1 MNKFDPYTLIPR
13 LLMMLVLIL
22 ASVQYGGAQG
32 KVLADEVTD
41 MSGNDK
47 MTSLLGCGTLGLQP
61 CYDPTVQNPNNALT
75 EDNTYARLLA
85 SPGLLAGLA
94 SYKGVIELKFS
105 ETRPADSWSYVQIDG
120 DVTLL
125 RALLGGSLGELLGDV
140 LGVVLLGNQ
149 EITIDARMGSSSV
162 LSRSSNQSFS
172 TERVKLLSDE
182 NDNFFLGIRPA
193 NEYDRIRITNDIG
206 SLLGLG
212 SEVILDVYN
221 AFYFDDTGDD
231 CGRPLATSFDGGG
244 GIDLKVADL
253 NDQHLG
259 RAIDEDMDSYSQLKS
274 TAVLGVDLG
283 STLSQYFYFPT
294 KSPETATVNVKLAL
308 GSGGLVNTDLLGAIE
323 VVLYNDNDIVYHRSL
338 QSSLLNNTDLLN
350 LLDSGDPVMITLA
363 PGREFDRMQI
373 KLNSPVGLNLLGNG
387 VKIYDVQRY
396 EDDAD
401 CPNPLDSL
409 PTATDDPF
417 DVASC
422 ATELIDF
429 DNVDFAQRAVD
440 GNNESYATLYADAG
454 TLLVNGPV
462 SGFIEVDLGEILPA
476 KKTTYV
482 RIGYDE
488 DGLDRLLGGSLG
500 KLVADLGNNLLL
512 GNQYIQVEAKK
523 GATTVLDQRSSDAF
537 EGTAGGVVTLVED
550 DIGRYYLAITPNE
563 PYDRLRISNHVT
575 AVLPTGKKASLDVYE
590 ICHEIGEDECFPPNF
605 TSYKGGGV
613 NLSLG
618 DLSDVGVKNPYR
630 AISENSSEYSEINL
644 GVAGVAANVF
654 QTIYFNQPSQPGDTV
669 QIRLMVEPS
678 SALSLDLLGAYK
690 IRFYNGETQVGPDL
704 SLQDGLINNIDLL
717 ALFSSGGIVTLQFVP
732 ESTFDRVDIG
742 AESIVS
748 LNAAEP
754 LRVYSVKR
762 HGAACPLS
770 TTPSPFEEASCGTR
784 LVASHNADDVQN
796 IFNDDFDSY
805 ATLYSGA
812 GILLGLG
819 NKYEGYVELGYDNP
833 VAAGTTSY
841 IRIDF
846 DENILKSLL
855 GGSLGNVVT
864 GLLDGL
870 VLGDHFFEVDV
881 KMNTYNTNGEVISS
895 STVANASSN
904 NASAGGNN
912 AIRVVQDKA
921 GRYYIAVTPDEPYN
935 AVRITDHTN
944 SLLGLLSQPNSMNVY
959 GMCTEMSTD
968 PCLDAFATS
977 YEYSGINLSV
987 NDLSGAGVTNAEYAL
1002 DDNTQHYSE
1011 ISNGTLGVGTST
1023 KQWIFFNSMSTA
1035 DDIVMIKFRT
1045 EGGAVNLD
1053 LLDR

>member
-1 MNKFDPYTLIPR
+1 
-13 LLMMLVLIL
+13 MMLVLIL
-22 ASVQYGGAQG
+22 ASEEYGETQGKALAQYELKSNQGVSGETNVNTDDDTYAEVKAYGGA
-32 KVLADEVTD
+32 A
-41 MSGNDK
+41 
-47 MTSLLGCGTLGLQP
+47 LGLGSYSGSIQMKF
-61 CYDPTVQNPNNALT
+61 DGNI
-75 EDNTYARLLA
+75 
-85 SPGLLAGLA
+85 PG
-94 SYKGVIELKFS
+94 
-105 ETRPADSWSYVQIDG
+105 DQWSYMRVDLDGGLID
-120 DVTLL
+120 
-125 RALLGGSLGELLGDV
+125 ALLGGSLGDLLGGLLSGILLGDLTIEVSALNSSGTTV
-140 LGVVLLGNQ
+140 LTRNSDQGFGTDRVRLMETGEGHFLIGLKPDQEYNRVKFKASSRTLLLG
-149 EITIDARMGSSSV
+149 TI
-162 LSRSSNQSFS
+162 F
-172 TERVKLLSDE
+172 
-182 NDNFFLGIRPA
+182 
-193 NEYDRIRITNDIG
+193 TNK
-206 SLLGLG
+206 
-212 SEVILDVYN
+212 VYN
-221 AFYFDDTGDD
+221 AFTFDDIGND

-253 NDQHLG
+253 NDQYLG

-396 EDDAD
+396 DDAAG
-401 CPNPLDSL
+401 CPNSEVDDPS
-409 PTATDDPF
+409 ATNDPF
-417 DVASC
+417 DIASC
-422 ATELIDF
+422 AVGLIDF

-440 GNNESYATLYADAG
+440 GNNESYATIHADAG
-454 TLLVNGPV
+454 TFLVNGPV
-462 SGFIEVDLGEILPA
+462 SGYIEVDLGEILPA

-488 DGLDRLLGGSLG
+488 DVLDRLLGGSLG

-512 GNQYIQVEAKK
+512 GNQYIQVEAKN

-537 EGTAGGVVTLVED
+537 EGTADGVVTLVED
-550 DIGRYYLAITPNE
+550 DIGRPYLAITPNE
-563 PYDRLRISNHVT
+563 AYDRLRISNHVT

-644 GVAGVAANVF
+644 GVARVAANVF

-1023 KQWIFFNSMSTA
+1023 KQWIFFNS
-1035 DDIVMIKFRT
+1035 
-1045 EGGAVNLD
+1045 
-1053 LLDR
+1053 

>member
-206 SLLGLG
+206 SLSGLG

-231 CGRPLATSFDGGG
+231 CGRPFATSFDGGG
-244 GIDLKVADL
+244 GIDLAVADL
-253 NDQHLG
+253 NDQYLG

-363 PGREFDRMQI
+363 PGREFDRMAI
-373 KLNSPVGLNLLGNG
+373 KLNSPVGLSLLGNG

-396 EDDAD
+396 DDAAG
-401 CPNPLDSL
+401 CPNSEVDDPS
-409 PTATDDPF
+409 ATNDPF
-417 DVASC
+417 DIASC
-422 ATELIDF
+422 AVGLIDF

-440 GNNESYATLYADAG
+440 GNNESYATIHADAG
-454 TLLVNGPV
+454 TFLVNGPV
-462 SGFIEVDLGEILPA
+462 SGYIEVDLGEILPA

-488 DGLDRLLGGSLG
+488 DVLDRLLGGSLG

-512 GNQYIQVEAKK
+512 GNQYIQVEAKN

-537 EGTAGGVVTLVED
+537 EGTADGVVTLVED
-550 DIGRYYLAITPNE
+550 DIGRPYLAITPNE
-563 PYDRLRISNHVT
+563 AYDRLRISNHVT

-654 QTIYFNQPSQPGDTV
+654 QTIYFNQPSQPNDTV

-690 IRFYNGETQVGPDL
+690 IRFYNGETQVGTDL

-717 ALFSSGGIVTLQFVP
+717 ALFNSGGVVTLQFVP

-748 LNAAEP
+748 LNVAAEP

-762 HGAACPLS
+762 HGSACPLT

-796 IFNDDFDSY
+796 IFSDDFDSY
-805 ATLYSGA
+805 ATLHSGSNS
-812 GILLGLG
+812 LLGIIG
-819 NKYEGYVELGYDNP
+819 SQYEGFVELGYEEMMP
-833 VAAGTTSY
+833 AGKTSY

-846 DENILKSLL
+846 DEGILQGLIS
-855 GGSLGNVVT
+855 GSLGNVVNAIIDNV
-864 GLLDGL
+864 L
-870 VLGDHFFEVDV
+870 LGDHYFEVEV
-881 KMNTYNTNGEVISS
+881 KENAYNSAGEVIA
-895 STVANASSN
+895 STIVTSASSKDAN
-904 NASAGGNN
+904 PGGNA

-921 GRYYIAVTPDEPYN
+921 GRYYIAVTPEEPYN

-944 SLLGLLSQPNSMNVY
+944 SLLGPLSQPNSMNV
-959 GMCTEMSTD
+959 
-968 PCLDAFATS
+968 
-977 YEYSGINLSV
+977 
-987 NDLSGAGVTNAEYAL
+987 
-1002 DDNTQHYSE
+1002 
-1011 ISNGTLGVGTST
+1011 
-1023 KQWIFFNSMSTA
+1023 
-1035 DDIVMIKFRT
+1035 
-1045 EGGAVNLD
+1045 
-1053 LLDR
+1053 